1 MSLLEQL
8 GNENCWKQFQQ
19 YKSEHGQ
26 LSRREEKQL
35 ADFIAGKRYLPITE
49 KMEFG
54 YPEKKLITKSS
65 SGKKRTVYC
74 YSRDETWVLKLLAWL
89 LYEYDDCLSDNLYS
103 FRRNITAKTAF
114 QKIRKMVDIDERY
127 ILKLDIHDYFNSINT
142 EILIREMKE
151 IISDDEQLLEFL
163 CRLLRQDR
171 CYWQNE
177 LIEENRG
184 AMAGVPLASFFANI
198 YLRKLDEMFVSMN
211 IPYFRYSDDIIV
223 FCESQSEL
231 EKCSEM
237 ISEHLREYEL
247 TLNMDKYQEY
257 QPHQGFV
264 FLGLKYKDGVIDIA
278 DATVRKMQDKIRR
291 KARSIYRSG
300 KKNDISYEA
309 SAEKLIRSIDYK
321 LYDINGEGNFTW
333 SRFYFP
339 LINTAEGLHK
349 IDQTMLQY
357 LRYLYSGR
365 HYRGNYVITYEKLK
379 SLGYTSVVN
388 EYYRWQKENRDTFI

>member
-1 MSLLEQL
+1 
-8 GNENCWKQFQQ
+8 
-19 YKSEHGQ
+19 
-26 LSRREEKQL
+26 
-35 ADFIAGKRYLPITE
+35 
-49 KMEFG
+49 
-54 YPEKKLITKSS
+54 
-65 SGKKRTVYC
+65 
-74 YSRDETWVLKLLAWL
+74 
-89 LYEYDDCLSDNLYS
+89 
-103 FRRNITAKTAF
+103 
-114 QKIRKMVDIDERY
+114 
-127 ILKLDIHDYFNSINT
+127 
-142 EILIREMKE
+142 
-151 IISDDEQLLEFL
+151 
-163 CRLLRQDR
+163 
-171 CYWQNE
+171 
-177 LIEENRG
+177 
-184 AMAGVPLASFFANI
+184 
-198 YLRKLDEMFVSMN
+198 
-211 IPYFRYSDDIIV
+211 
-223 FCESQSEL
+223 
-231 EKCSEM
+231 M